1 MVSPAVRFEDEDS
14 GRMITD
20 INVTPLVDI
29 TLVLL
34 IIFMVTTTYIVNPT
48 IKVELP
54 KAASGT
60 EQTRT
65 TLALTLTKEGILYL
79 NGERSDEA
87 ALVRAIA
94 TDLPKNPDLQAI
106 IAADKVVP
114 HGSVVH
120 LIDLVKR
127 AGVRKFAINV
137 DTAVPSGAVLPQQPA
152 PAGVVP
158 VAGPAP

>member
-1 MVSPAVRFEDEDS
+1 VVSAASRFEDEES
-14 GRMITD
+14 GSMITD

-54 KAASGT
+54 KAASGS

-65 TLALTLTKEGILYL
+65 TLALTLTKDDVLYL
-79 NGERSDEA
+79 NGERSDDA
-87 ALVRAIA
+87 GVVRAIA
-94 TDLPKNPDLQAI
+94 NDLPKNPDLQAI

-114 HGSVVH
+114 HGNVVH

-137 DTAVPSGAVLPQQPA
+137 DTAVPSGAAVSPQAVPGSAA
-152 PAGVVP
+152 PAT
-158 VAGPAP
+158 GPAP

>member
-1 MVSPAVRFEDEDS
+1 MAGAASQFEDDDS
-14 GRMITD
+14 GRMITE

-34 IIFMVTTTYIVNPT
+34 IIFMVTTTYIVNPS
-48 IKVELP
+48 IKVDLP
-54 KAASGT
+54 KAVSGND
-60 EQTRT
+60 QTRT
-65 TLALTLTKEGILYL
+65 TLALTLTKDGHLYL
-79 NGERSDEA
+79 NDERSDEDRVIK
-87 ALVRAIA
+87 LIVSE
-94 TDLPKNPDLQAI
+94 LPKNPDLQAI

-137 DTAVPSGAVLPQQPA
+137 DSAAATSAADLKKSGSVPER
-152 PAGVVP
+152 
-158 VAGPAP
+158 